1 MCVCVCIYIYIRSK
15 AVKVRHLSEQYSSL
29 SIFHSSHIFLQT
41 CIPVICLHATKSV
54 TRYNFDKAPAMH
66 MSKKVQ
72 ELTFQFHQRLLH
84 NRTRHCQCFVHAAT
98 TKIISL
104 VSSKNIKN

>member
-41 CIPVICLHATKSV
+41 CIPVICLHATK
-54 TRYNFDKAPAMH
+54 
-66 MSKKVQ
+66 KVQ